1 MAYIS
6 DTAEIMYAPLERR
19 LVAMTG
25 APILLIWMP
34 FRHLIDIPR
43 YTQQQLSP
51 EASESCMVGKAL
63 KLGGKAGI
71 WFAKRQAR
79 KHGMKIN
86 VALGLLGA
94 GVAACEAWKAHQR
107 DVAVRGKVVLITG
120 GSRGLGL
127 EIARQFGLAGAHLV
141 LVARRDEELRDA
153 LGTLLREGAVT
164 NGNAAHTIT
173 ADISRQEDCE
183 RMIADATE
191 RYGRVDILIN
201 CAGIMTVGPFE
212 DQPTEAFHDA
222 MNINFFG
229 QLYAIQ
235 AVLPQMLER
244 KSGQIVNIA
253 SIGGKIAVP
262 HLLPYVASKFALV
275 GLSEGLHAE
284 LRHKGIHVLTVC
296 PGLMRTGSHVQVDLV
311 GNAEKEYRWFK
322 LGATVPGISV
332 AARAAARTI
341 FRATVERRAEIT
353 ITPQA
358 WLAARLVGVAPEY
371 STRFAALASHIALPA
386 PNGNQQPVKGAE
398 IEAKRTAQRATRNN
412 GNAGAPF
419 SPAQA

>member
-1 MAYIS
+1 
-6 DTAEIMYAPLERR
+6 
-19 LVAMTG
+19 
-25 APILLIWMP
+25 
-34 FRHLIDIPR
+34 
-43 YTQQQLSP
+43 
-51 EASESCMVGKAL
+51 MVGKAF

-86 VALGLLGA
+86 LALGLLGA
-94 GVAACEAWKAHQR
+94 GIAACEAWKAHQR
-107 DVAVRGKVVLITG
+107 DATVRGKVVLITG

-127 EIARQFGLAGAHLV
+127 EIARQFGLGGAHLV
-141 LVARRDEELRDA
+141 LVARKEEELREA
-153 LGTLLREGAVT
+153 LGKLTREGAIP
-164 NGNAAHTIT
+164 NGNTAHIIT
-173 ADISRQEDCE
+173 ADISLKEDCE

-201 CAGIMTVGPFE
+201 CAGIITVGPFE
-212 DQPTEAFHDA
+212 DQPTEAFREA

-244 KSGQIVNIA
+244 KTGQIVNIA

-262 HLLPYVASKFALV
+262 HMLPYVASKFALV

-284 LRHKGIHVLTVC
+284 LRHKGVHVLTVC

-322 LGATVPGISV
+322 LAATVPGIAV
-332 AARAAARTI
+332 AARSAARAI

-358 WLAARLVGVAPEY
+358 WLAARLVGVAPEC
-371 STRFAALASHIALPA
+371 STRIAALASHLVLPA
-386 PNGNQQPVKGAE
+386 PNGNQHPIKGAE
-398 IEAKRTAQRATRNN
+398 IEAQRKAQRAVRNN
-412 GNAGAPF
+412 GSARAPF
-419 SPAQA
+419 SPAEA

>member
-1 MAYIS
+1 
-6 DTAEIMYAPLERR
+6 
-19 LVAMTG
+19 
-25 APILLIWMP
+25 
-34 FRHLIDIPR
+34 
-43 YTQQQLSP
+43 
-51 EASESCMVGKAL
+51 MVGKAL
-63 KLGGKAGI
+63 KLGSKAGV

-86 VALGLLGA
+86 LALGMLGA
-94 GVAACEAWKAHQR
+94 GIAACEAWKAHQR
-107 DVAVRGKVVLITG
+107 DAAVRGKIVLITG

-141 LVARRDEELRDA
+141 LVARKEEELRQA
-153 LGTLLREGAVT
+153 LGTLMREGAIP
-164 NGNAAHTIT
+164 NGNTAHTIT
-173 ADISRQEDCE
+173 ADISLKEDCE

-201 CAGIMTVGPFE
+201 CAATITVGPFE
-212 DQPTEAFHDA
+212 DQPTEAFRDA

-244 KSGQIVNIA
+244 KAGQIVNIA

-284 LRHKGIHVLTVC
+284 LRHKGVHVLTVC
-296 PGLMRTGSHVQVDLV
+296 PGLMRTGSHVQVNVV
-311 GNAEKEYRWFK
+311 GNVEKEYRWFK
-322 LGATVPGISV
+322 LAATVPGIAM
-332 AARAAARTI
+332 AARSAARTI

-353 ITPQA
+353 IAPQA
-358 WLAARLVGVAPEY
+358 WLAARLVGVAPEC
-371 STRFAALASHIALPA
+371 STRFAALASHVALPA
-386 PNGNQQPVKGAE
+386 SNGNQQPIKGAE
-398 IEAKRTAQRATRNN
+398 IEAQRKAQKAIRNN
-412 GNAGAPF
+412 GSAQAPF
-419 SPAQA
+419 SPVQA